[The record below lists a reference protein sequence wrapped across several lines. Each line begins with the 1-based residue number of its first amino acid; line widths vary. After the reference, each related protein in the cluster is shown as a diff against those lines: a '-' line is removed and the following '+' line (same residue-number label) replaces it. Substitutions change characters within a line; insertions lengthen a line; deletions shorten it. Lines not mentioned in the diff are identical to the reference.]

1 MVCKFVCGLVAKIRL
16 LFNEIRNG
24 VLLFCKKVDSSGMV
38 FGRNQGNVSLF

>member
-16 LFNEIRNG
+16 LFHC